1 MIRVVVR
8 MKNVDSTMN
17 DETKRDAMCDQ
28 VNKMR
33 NNNIN
38 VIKECYSQRV

>member
-38 VIKECYSQRV
+38 VIKKYYSQRV

>member
-38 VIKECYSQRV
+38 VIKEYYSQRV